1 MKTYTKINLIFI
13 ILFTFL
19 VSSCS
24 LIKPSSRDKAMASER
39 RDNKAAAK
47 EMKALEKAHFKNQP
61 PDTRKMMKKSKRRA
75 KERNKIKKW
84 K

>member
-1 MKTYTKINLIFI
+1 
-13 ILFTFL
+13 
-19 VSSCS
+19 
-24 LIKPSSRDKAMASER
+24 MASER

-61 PDTRKMMKKSKRRA
+61 PDTRKMMKKSKRKA

-84 K
+84 

>member
-1 MKTYTKINLIFI
+1 MKRYAKINLIFI
-13 ILFTFL
+13 ILFTFS

-24 LIKPSSRDKAMASER
+24 LIIPSSHDKAMATER

-61 PDTRKMMKKSKRRA
+61 PDTRKMMKKSKRKA
-75 KERNKIKKW
+75 KKRNNLKKW
-84 K
+84 